1 MNSQI
6 ITREPELHEECALA
20 ADSLKRKS
28 GLSQVIG
35 QSKAVQ
41 ALRNRIGK
49 ISFCNVDVLISGESG
64 TGKEIAARAIHY
76 LSRRAGKPFVPV
88 NCGAIPESL
97 FENELFGHV
106 KGAFTDAGLHQ
117 IGLVKE
123 AEQGTLF
130 LDEIGVTSPY
140 VQVKLLRLLQNREY
154 RPLGDVRR
162 HKADIRVIAATNR
175 NLQSLFDEGTF
186 RKDLFYRL
194 NVIAIDMPPL
204 RERRE
209 DIPIL
214 VEHFTERYAREYKK
228 PIKGF
233 TRGAIRR
240 LISYSW
246 PGNIREL
253 EHKVQQAIV
262 MSESAVI
269 DVKAIQLGTSQS
281 ESEGSGLEYF
291 NVAKKRVVD
300 SFARAYLAQLLKEY
314 CGDVVGASRRAG
326 TSRTGLWNLLKK
338 HGIDPSQFH
347 QHNISKDLNIEQ
359 GQSASHCVTKK

>member
-1 MNSQI
+1 MNSRN
-6 ITREPELHEECALA
+6 TKKSELRKECAFVV
-20 ADSLKRKS
+20 DSLKRKA
-28 GLSQVIG
+28 GLNQIVG

-41 ALRNRIGK
+41 ALRNKIEK
-49 ISFCNVDVLISGESG
+49 ISSCNVDVLISGESG
-64 TGKEIAARAIHY
+64 TGKEIAARSIHY
-76 LSRRAGKPFVPV
+76 LSRRAGKPFIPV

-123 AEQGTLF
+123 AEHGTLF

-154 RPLGDVRR
+154 RPLGDTRR
-162 HKADIRVIAATNR
+162 HKADIRIIAATNR
-175 NLQSLFDEGTF
+175 DLQSLLDEGTF

-194 NVIAIDMPPL
+194 NVVSIYMPPL
-204 RERRE
+204 RERKE

-214 VEHFTERYAREYKK
+214 VEHFIKRYVREYKK
-228 PIKGF
+228 PVKGF
-233 TRGAIRR
+233 TIDAIMH

-262 MSESAVI
+262 MSENTVV
-269 DVKAIQLGTSQS
+269 DVGAIQLTMSQS
-281 ESEGSGLEYF
+281 ESEVSGPESF
-291 NVAKKRVVD
+291 DAAKKKVVD
-300 SFARAYLAQLLKEY
+300 SFVQTYFTRLLKEHR
-314 CGDVVGASRRAG
+314 GNVASVAKRAG
-326 TSRTGLWNLLKK
+326 KSRTGLWNLLKK
-338 HGIDPSQFH
+338 YGINPSQFR
-347 QHNISKDLNIEQ
+347 QHNISKDLNIE
-359 GQSASHCVTKK
+359 